1 MLKIGL
7 DLDQTIDDF
16 WGPYLDRFGPPK
28 TDSEVTRNVMR
39 ILSKDREFWLN
50 LPVLRRPNFVPAL
63 YCTARVNNKAWTK
76 KYLEINNFPKAPVY
90 QVPGYA
96 ATKAPRIKGRVDVF
110 IDDSVRNFRELNS
123 KGIPCLLMDAENNR
137 HIDTILRVHTL
148 NIEEIE
154 YVYNTGQQSGLFE
167 KFNKIFND
175 EIKRN

>member
-1 MLKIGL
+1 MLRIGL

-28 TDSEVTRNVMR
+28 TDSEVTKNVMR

-63 YCTARVNNKAWTK
+63 YCTARVNSKVWTK
-76 KYLEINNFPKAPVY
+76 KYLENNNFPK
-90 QVPGYA
+90 
-96 ATKAPRIKGRVDVF
+96 
-110 IDDSVRNFRELNS
+110 VRNFKELNS

-148 NIEEIE
+148 ELKEIE
-154 YVYNTGQQSGLFE
+154 NVYNIGKQTGLFE
-167 KFNKIFND
+167 NFNKIFNN
-175 EIKRN
+175 EIK